1 MIHSPEVDVGEV
13 AGAFHGPE
21 VLAEVVLAARADADA
36 HAGGGAEH
44 REGGV
49 LGEGKM
55 VGYSNQELC
64 CKLFGCGT
72 EVFPKRMKQQQR
84 IVGCGVR
91 SHWPSNTIH
100 ETTTTTTRRSISY

>member
-49 LGEGKM
+49 LGKVRWSGS
-55 VGYSNQELC
+55 SNQELC
-64 CKLFGCGT
+64 CKLFGCGQKD
-72 EVFPKRMKQQQR
+72 FL
-84 IVGCGVR
+84 
-91 SHWPSNTIH
+91 NA
-100 ETTTTTTRRSISY
+100 